1 MQLLLRLPAAESLS
15 FLPGQYLDILLD
27 GGRRRSFSIASPPH
41 DAARLELHVRRAG
54 GGGFSDA
61 VFEALPVGSLLRI
74 EAPIGQFFYEPS
86 AAPLLLVAGG
96 SGFAPIK
103 SILRHVLEVE
113 RSPRPL
119 HLYWGART
127 AVDVYE
133 HETVRR
139 WVGEHPNLNYVPV
152 LSGTETGA
160 EAGTEAGWRRGWVHE
175 AAAGDLGATLAQ
187 HDVYV
192 AGPPAL
198 VEAVRAS
205 YPGQGVEP
213 RRIRFDSFDYAPR

>member
-1 MQLLLRLPAAESLS
+1 V
-15 FLPGQYLDILLD
+15 LLD

-41 DAARLELHVRRAG
+41 DAARLELHVRRAP

-61 VFEALPVGSLLRI
+61 VFDVLPVGSLLKI

-103 SILRHVLEVE
+103 GILRHALEVE
-113 RSPRPL
+113 RSTRPL
-119 HLYWGART
+119 HLYWGARS
-127 AVDVYE
+127 AIDVYE

-139 WVGEHPNLNYVPV
+139 WVGEHPNLHYVPV
-152 LSGTETGA
+152 LSG
-160 EAGTEAGWRRGWVHE
+160 AGEEAGWRRGWVHE
-175 AAAGDLGATLAQ
+175 AAARDLGAGLAR

-205 YPGQGVEP
+205 YPEQGVDP
-213 RRIRFDSFDYAPR
+213 GRIRFDSFDYAPR